1 MCLLRSYGEPQQ
13 KGLLNFEILLLL
25 PIPLPENPT
34 AQPWCSHN
42 QLLPDGP
49 RRRSLLTSL
58 TDIPHRRPS
67 LMQLQ
72 STVASAS
79 ASQPCCKAPLC
90 LRLGYYFSSL
100 SRWVI
105 EVTGAPGTLYAN
117 ETYELQVEFP

>member
-100 SRWVI
+100 SSVYDI
-105 EVTGAPGTLYAN
+105 HGGTEAAN
-117 ETYELQVEFP
+117 FNSINLLKNLSDG